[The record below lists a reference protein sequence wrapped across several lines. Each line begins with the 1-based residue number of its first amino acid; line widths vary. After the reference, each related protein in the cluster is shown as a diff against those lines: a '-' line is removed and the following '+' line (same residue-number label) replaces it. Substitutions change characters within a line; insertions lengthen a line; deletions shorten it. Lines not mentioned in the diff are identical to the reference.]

1 MEAAEEAAEKAAEG
15 THLERAARGC
25 VPEVDLGP
33 YARVGVVDEGV
44 PRRPVAQVRV
54 QHG

>member
-15 THLERAARGC
+15 THLERAAR
-25 VPEVDLGP
+25 VI
-33 YARVGVVDEGV
+33 DERV

-54 QHG
+54 QHGWRGRSRGRR